1 MILTNDELEKI
12 LTSLE
17 TKKDYEYHQN
27 GLNISTKFTDNGFTL
42 TCDYSDIFSN
52 EKDEFE
58 EYVETLNEDL
68 YESVIQTLGAEK
80 VKRMTE
86 CLSSSNIDTV
96 RSAISLFKNTVKE
109 VAKDMIIDHEAAI
122 KDLKQYV

>member
-1 MILTNDELEKI
+1 MTLTNDEIEKI

>member
-1 MILTNDELEKI
+1 MTLTNDEIEKI

-68 YESVIQTLGAEK
+68 YESVIQALGAEK

-109 VAKDMIIDHEAAI
+109 VANDMIIDHEAAI

>member
-1 MILTNDELEKI
+1 MTLTNDEIEKI
-12 LTSLE
+12 LISLE